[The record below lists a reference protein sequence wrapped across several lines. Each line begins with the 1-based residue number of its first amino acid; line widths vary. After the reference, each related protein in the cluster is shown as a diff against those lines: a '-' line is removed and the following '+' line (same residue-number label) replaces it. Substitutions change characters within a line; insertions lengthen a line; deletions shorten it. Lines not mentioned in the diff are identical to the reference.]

1 MGVVNIQKTYGSG
14 SGDVLKFLDGSMSVF
29 ICPKDIDNVYDYTFY
44 NYGNTLRYVE
54 IGDNIKN
61 IGTYAFYGCNGVYQ
75 WRISNSL
82 SSIGAYAFYNTYN
95 AYSQYPS
102 LRVALDFNSGT
113 SNYTTVGDYA
123 FTSSF
128 LLESINGNLR
138 DVGNYAFNIG
148 RDPLLSS
155 MHIKIQGSVGNYA
168 FRSMRSSP
176 ENFSLDKDSNITSI
190 GREAFS
196 RWDVTG
202 VNSGYLFDLRNSTFT
217 QITNGAFSYMC
228 PMSIFYLPTS
238 MSIIDHRVFSYTSNC
253 VYYFSSSTPP
263 TIASETFYNNTSST
277 IFVPYNNIN
286 AYKTATYWTTIA
298 QYIKGWA
305 PENTFSVGETLPTVN
320 QEGYGLTWY
329 TDRECTTQISVV
341 VDADVELY
349 CVASVSP
356 I

>member
-14 SGDVLKFLDGSMSVF
+14 SGDVLKFLDGTMTAF
-29 ICPKDIDNVYDYTFY
+29 ICPKDIDEIYNYTFY
-44 NYGNTLRYVE
+44 NYGTTLRYVE
-54 IGDNIKN
+54 IGDNIDF
-61 IGTYAFYGCNGVYQ
+61 IGHYAFYGCNGVYS
-75 WRISNSL
+75 WKIPNSL
-82 SSIGAYAFYNTYN
+82 HSIGQRAFCNTYSS
-95 AYSQYPS
+95 YLYPNVK
-102 LRVALDFNSGT
+102 VALDFNSGT
-113 SNYTTVGDYA
+113 SNYTIVREYA
-123 FTSSF
+123 FNNSF

-138 DVGNYAFNIG
+138 DVGEHAFNIG
-148 RDPLLSS
+148 HESLLSS
-155 MHIKIQGSVGNYA
+155 MHIKIQGSVGRSA
-168 FRSMRSSP
+168 FRYVRSSP

-190 GREAFS
+190 GQEAFS

-217 QITNGAFSYMC
+217 QMPYGVFSYIC
-228 PMSIFYLPTS
+228 PMSVFYLPTS
-238 MSIIDHRVFSYTSNC
+238 VSTMDNSVFSYTSNC

-263 TIASETFYNNTSST
+263 TITTETFYNNTSST

-286 AYKTATYWTTIA
+286 TYKTATNWTSVA

-349 CVASVSP
+349 CVAST
-356 I
+356 